1 MCEEEYNEEENSIEI
16 TFQFLSE
23 KTWSK
28 PINDTIFSYFY
39 VFDVLTSN
47 KKGKK
52 EWQMIK
58 VKRDI
63 G

>member
-1 MCEEEYNEEENSIEI
+1 MSV
-16 TFQFLSE
+16 
-23 KTWSK
+23 K
-28 PINDTIFSYFY
+28 PINDTIFSNFY
-39 VFDVLTSN
+39 VFAVLTSN

>member
-1 MCEEEYNEEENSIEI
+1 MS
-16 TFQFLSE
+16 L
-23 KTWSK
+23 K